1 MAFTNMAFQNCLT
14 MVFLHIGIPSHCF
27 MKDLLDKVVPRVAF
41 AYKEFGYHLGI
52 QTHVLAVI
60 DTEQSSTERKCLDM
74 LQRWKNGERGT
85 GNLPKTWESILYA
98 VGEAVGYEVQKEIEQ
113 NISASAQS
121 TRKCSHR

>member
-1 MAFTNMAFQNCLT
+1 MAFTNMAFQNIA
-14 MVFLHIGIPSHCF
+14 FLHVGIPSHF
-27 MKDLLDKVVPRVAF
+27 VMKDLLDKVVPRVAF

-121 TRKCSHR
+121 TRKCSPR